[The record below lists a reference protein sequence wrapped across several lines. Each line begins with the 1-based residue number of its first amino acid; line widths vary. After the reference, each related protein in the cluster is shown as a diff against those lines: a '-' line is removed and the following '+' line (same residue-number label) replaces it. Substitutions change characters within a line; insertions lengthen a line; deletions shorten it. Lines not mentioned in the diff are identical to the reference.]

1 MFHYMMVTVH
11 IHCVHVHTYM
21 QDLFKHS
28 TDSLYNVTDIPYFEG
43 DFWPNIIEETIKE
56 LDSEKT
62 SGTQSESSKKGGM
75 MVGGDDLTTKIYQT
89 MEKYKEVFFV
99 VLLQPPAG
107 TNSPPPETTDPDQ
120 LIPCDLMDGCVAFLT
135 MARERHWEFSSLRR
149 AKFSTMAMLYELH
162 NQSSDRFVYNCNH
175 CHMDVETR
183 YHCKECD
190 VSF

>member
-1 MFHYMMVTVH
+1 MT
-11 IHCVHVHTYM
+11 
-21 QDLFKHS
+21 
-28 TDSLYNVTDIPYFEG
+28 
-43 DFWPNIIEETIKE
+43 
-56 LDSEKT
+56 
-62 SGTQSESSKKGGM
+62 
-75 MVGGDDLTTKIYQT
+75 GGDELTSKIYQT

-107 TNSPPPETTDPDQ
+107 TNSPPPGTTDPDQ
-120 LIPCDLMDGCVAFLT
+120 LVTCDLMDGRNAFLT

-162 NQSSDRFVYNCNH
+162 NQSSDRFVYTCNK

-190 VSF
+190 VSYLGKRATCSFIYKVVHVSLEEWIF